1 MSLKRLPDLF
11 LLCAVEVPSTLPS
24 ITLKFLL
31 GGDSSLNHSVLHFSK
46 MNLLEKLKLC
56 PEVWSYLWLFCA
68 GSRGTKYSVH
78 RGRIPAIAGQTV
90 RHRPNP
96 SITASIV
103 TMLGT
108 TEARKILRFLVS
120 TLSKQ
125 CDSFVPD
132 TGKWIRIDC
141 GSGYYYRDGDEILWQ
156 NKNHYILPVT
166 TSRRYFIKEAFHYGN
181 YDGLSQAPTFDLK
194 FDGNKWTTVSTNFT
208 NIVP

>member
-46 MNLLEKLKLC
+46 MNLLGDDASWLAQAKSIHNSFHCYNAWDNRGPKNSQNKQLSNS
-56 PEVWSYLWLFCA
+56 SYLSGIEQL
-68 GSRGTKYSVH
+68 
-78 RGRIPAIAGQTV
+78 
-90 RHRPNP
+90 NP
-96 SITASIV
+96 LCV
-103 TMLGT
+103 F
-108 TEARKILRFLVS
+108 TE
-120 TLSKQ
+120 
-125 CDSFVPD
+125 
-132 TGKWIRIDC
+132 
-141 GSGYYYRDGDEILWQ
+141 Q